1 MVVGF
6 DGSRYRRN
14 QTGAWKRQNIKA
26 VGRQNVE
33 PRYAEL
39 MRSYEKIIRS
49 HFPLR

>member
-1 MVVGF
+1 MVEF

-26 VGRQNVE
+26 VDQQNVK
-33 PRYAEL
+33 PQDAEL